1 MNTSPTPKAFQTAN
15 SLKLLLN
22 QNGLL
27 CQGNAHKMEFGIFH
41 TPMNLNCMELIFN
54 TSASTSGIYI
64 LSLLSRTLRIKQVI
78 YGTQR
83 HHPSLKENI
92 LWPGSLKGTGI
103 NNCLQLSF
111 SLIFRRQKVYIR
123 TCCFRQSI
131 LENHLKLFSFS
142 LEDNWTFDRCSRV
155 SLQFSLFFFYFF
167 FFFSRGDKGPSVK
180 AAFPWSGRNLT
191 GHIIKV
197 LPMVFTPCPNMTGIV
212 SILSEQLSLILP
224 LYLCKNSP

>member
-83 HHPSLKENI
+83 DHPSLKENI

-131 LENHLKLFSFS
+131 LENHLKCFPFPLRTTEPLIGAQECPYNLVYFSS
-142 LEDNWTFDRCSRV
+142 TS
-155 SLQFSLFFFYFF
+155 FF
-167 FFFSRGDKGPSVK
+167 FFFQRG
-180 AAFPWSGRNLT
+180 
-191 GHIIKV
+191 
-197 LPMVFTPCPNMTGIV
+197 
-212 SILSEQLSLILP
+212 
-224 LYLCKNSP
+224 